1 MPYLTVIEFGTES
14 MYIMQTTQTREML
27 SSRNEYRA
35 LDTRNKRGLKGV
47 ESQRETQLKVYQGVS
62 RRRVYGRSNR
72 IYAKEKE
79 TEKEIHYLL
88 LPTEGGS
95 RSLRLQIVGKICSR
109 ERQLGDK
116 TLNYI
121 AISRVNK

>member
-27 SSRNEYRA
+27 ARSQRSA
-35 LDTRNKRGLKGV
+35 LDTRTERCREYRETV
-47 ESQRETQLKVYQGVS
+47 ESLPGSFSAAATARTGEATG
-62 RRRVYGRSNR
+62 
-72 IYAKEKE
+72 YAEEKE

-95 RSLRLQIVGKICSR
+95 RSF
-109 ERQLGDK
+109 
-116 TLNYI
+116 
-121 AISRVNK
+121 